1 MNDKSKDKKPIAGPL
16 NLVRPT
22 INKKEAVKLAS
33 TLFGLRVSDPSE
45 VKEFDSFDDRNFY
58 MKGTFTNHSSEFSE
72 ETPQLAKEDE
82 FVLKILNHLDS
93 EDLANVN
100 AQNEIMI
107 HLKAHGFDCPIPI
120 QSVDSAYTVVCTLK
134 SSGNHDEM
142 EKMKNEGAPS
152 RVHAV
157 RLLRF
162 VPGKLLKDVSC
173 TFNLLFDLGRYVA
186 RMHEALQGFHHPG
199 VGSLQ
204 KLEWDLSQLFVLES
218 YISLVS
224 QSETE
229 LNVFQ
234 NVYSNFVSGVI
245 PQLAHLKKHVIHG
258 DLNESNI
265 LVVPSRHCDGHE
277 ISSVLDFGDVSL
289 SYRVFEVAICMM
301 YMILLRVKQG
311 DSHNEAIRGAG
322 HVLCGYLSIYNL
334 SELELSLL
342 YWSVAGRLFQSIIV
356 GRFKQSL
363 EPDNM
368 YLTQAGDN
376 VGFKVLSSYILGSK
390 EEVLNSWLLIGGSQS
405 DVVDQECQN

>member
-1 MNDKSKDKKPIAGPL
+1 
-16 NLVRPT
+16 
-22 INKKEAVKLAS
+22 
-33 TLFGLRVSDPSE
+33 
-45 VKEFDSFDDRNFY
+45 
-58 MKGTFTNHSSEFSE
+58 MK
-72 ETPQLAKEDE
+72 
-82 FVLKILNHLDS
+82 
-93 EDLANVN
+93 
-100 AQNEIMI
+100 
-107 HLKAHGFDCPIPI
+107 
-120 QSVDSAYTVVCTLK
+120 
-134 SSGNHDEM
+134 
-142 EKMKNEGAPS
+142 
-152 RVHAV
+152 
-157 RLLRF
+157 
-162 VPGKLLKDVSC
+162 
-173 TFNLLFDLGRYVA
+173 
-186 RMHEALQGFHHPG
+186 GFHHPG

-234 NVYSNFVSGVI
+234 NVYSNFVSDVI

-322 HVLCGYLSIYNL
+322 YVLCGYLSIYNL